1 MRAFRWTLTL
11 MGLVILAGCGLGNLV
26 LKVDVLSY
34 VDQSKTVIPFG
45 PVPAFPG
52 GMQTGEQDVVSQL
65 DVNLLEGTNS
75 ITEVKDVSISMTI
88 LARDSTGAGSDT
100 LRVDMSSAGTDPKT
114 TPAVVQVPL
123 VFSPG
128 ATDTVHVEVA
138 GDSRV
143 AGLFSGKHLWV
154 TLTTSL
160 HGPGSGASLNGE
172 LALTSLD
179 AVLVAA
185 RKRDL

>member
-11 MGLVILAGCGLGNLV
+11 TGLVILAGCGVGHLV

-34 VDQSKTVIPFG
+34 VDRSQTLIPFG
-45 PVPAFPG
+45 PVPVFPG
-52 GMQTGEQDVVSQL
+52 GIETGEQDVVSQL
-65 DVNLLEGTNS
+65 DVNLLEGTDS
-75 ITEVKDVSISMTI
+75 VTEVQDVSISMTI

-100 LRVDMSSAGTDPKT
+100 LRVYMSSPGTDPKT
-114 TPAVVQVPL
+114 TPAVITMPL

-128 ATDTVHVEVA
+128 ATDTVHVEVV

-172 LALTSLD
+172 LELTALD
-179 AVLVAA
+179 AMLVAA